1 MKKEKAVGMLG
12 VIILIAFIVASGI
25 LIYKNVRTQISKS
38 KEGNIESN
46 MLLIQG
52 ACKKLSNKAS
62 VSKDV
67 KLIGTKLLDFTGSE
81 ENASKK
87 ENKVEEEDAS
97 KDESA
102 SKEGSTSK
110 DESNAKNENT
120 SEEKTDENI
129 DKEIIKEFLSKEI
142 IKENYDKFYVL
153 TDKDLE
159 SLQIKVVNEKD
170 AYYIVN
176 YESNEVYI
184 TKEFDGKYKL

>member
-12 VIILIAFIVASGI
+12 VIILIAFVIASGI

-67 KLIGTKLLDFTGSE
+67 KLIGTKLSDLTNSE
-81 ENASKK
+81 ENASKG
-87 ENKVEEEDAS
+87 ESSS
-97 KDESA
+97 KD
-102 SKEGSTSK
+102 
-110 DESNAKNENT
+110 ENT
-120 SEEKTDENI
+120 SEEKNDEDI
-129 DKEIIKEFLSKEI
+129 DKEIIKEFLSKDI

-184 TKEFDGKYKL
+184 TKEFEGKYKL